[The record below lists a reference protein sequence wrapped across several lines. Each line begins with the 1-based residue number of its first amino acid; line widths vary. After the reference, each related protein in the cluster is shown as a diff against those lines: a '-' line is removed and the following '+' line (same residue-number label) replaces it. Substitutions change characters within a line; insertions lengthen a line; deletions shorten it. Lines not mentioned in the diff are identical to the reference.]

1 MKNEL
6 NNLEF
11 WKELLEAFLKNNGT
25 GHFCHIY
32 PPFDLHWQQYNHEIR
47 VLGKQFINQHPVYK
61 NWGID
66 NLEMD
71 EDLLFIVKSGIK
83 PLTGKSVLNTEG
95 NRKVRI
101 EFINWN
107 INRLK
112 Q

>member
-11 WKELLEAFLKNNGT
+11 WKELLEAFLKNHGT
-25 GHFCHIY
+25 GHFCNIY
-32 PPFDLHWQQYNHEIR
+32 PPFDLHWFQYHYEIR
-47 VLGKQFINQHPVYK
+47 MLGKQFIKQHPVYN

-83 PLTGKSVLNTEG
+83 PITGKSALNTEG

-107 INRLK
+107 IDRLK
-112 Q
+112 K